1 MHYSA
6 SFHLPY
12 LVVSYSAVTVVF
24 ALIIAAAAATAAFFA
39 FFKFR
44 AQWADSFWKRGLC
57 SIFLAVAVCGMHYLG
72 LGGTS
77 YSVKSGVSPQ
87 SLSKGNEQATRLT
100 IAISVMC
107 GVIIVIAL
115 VLAFADL
122 LTRRDMRNKAR
133 HIVVASATFSE
144 DGKILVKH
152 DGTIPMQAIET
163 EADLKRVMGEL
174 DPRQSTFQWLYQLS
188 YNWQLVRPFVPR
200 IVEHF
205 GRRKHKP
212 ANKTSASTWQSE
224 KFRQRFVEA
233 SVLLAQQ
240 LGMSVESLGELF
252 DRVMTTG
259 TRSPSPEDGDDIKHR
274 DDESSIHGITLKMH
288 NSEGVLLFLVRELGN
303 GQPSSVD
310 HPKSNQDSPSNFD
323 TVDYWL
329 ERGYRLTE
337 TRFFSRTL
345 ADHMGVAKGEMDVF
359 LSACKTYAKRGTRP
373 VVQTGGTY
381 LGMFGVRPTTAGHG
395 IDVLVYNFARHQ
407 IPAYRLP
414 DVQFPLTPS
423 MRAWIRECS
432 NMTMGDVIRR
442 ANDAIQRAENS
453 DNDSGSIR
461 SLDDEPLYEFQ
472 AAMAVAIESL
482 TTALKPWPQIQN
494 LARLSP
500 EILELPSTVFDDE
513 PPAQMV
519 VLEVV
524 LPAPEAHLSPVQS
537 RASGIQAPPLSSGR
551 SASDKPPPP
560 FIYTP
565 WTLFAKSQNMLIRG
579 RMWNEVCRILHGEIA
594 KAYPLVPTDLAA
606 EIAAEE
612 KGVGATKGLG
622 FAQSPFADGQAGS
635 VWNTRGRKTANMS
648 VDTQRRYTSN
658 GDAMTSPTSGTFSDE
673 TVDVDDE
680 KVYPKSPEAVDH
692 AAATIQAHRRPA
704 TGHSDAG
711 GIKKGLNAIVG
722 RHHADAQAGRR
733 GVPGPPIYNGI
744 RQKLDGWYLRSMR
757 TLERSEYG
765 SWFDGYDWQSA
776 AREI

>member
-1 MHYSA
+1 
-6 SFHLPY
+6 
-12 LVVSYSAVTVVF
+12 
-24 ALIIAAAAATAAFFA
+24 
-39 FFKFR
+39 
-44 AQWADSFWKRGLC
+44 
-57 SIFLAVAVCGMHYLG
+57 MHYLG
-72 LGGTS
+72 LGGAS
-77 YSVKSGVSPQ
+77 YRVKTGVGASALARSSRQ
-87 SLSKGNEQATRLT
+87 STRLT

-107 GVIIVIAL
+107 GVIIIVAIA
-115 VLAFADL
+115 LAFADL
-122 LTRRDMRNKAR
+122 LTRRDMREKAR
-133 HIVVASATFSE
+133 HIVVASATFAE

-174 DPRQSTFQWLYQLS
+174 DPRQTTFQWLYQLS

-205 GRRKHKP
+205 GRRKNKP

-259 TRSPSPEDGDDIKHR
+259 TRLSTEDGDELQKP
-274 DDESSIHGITLKMH
+274 DDESSIHGITLKLRT
-288 NSEGVLLFLVRELGN
+288 SEGVLLFLVRELGN
-303 GQPSSVD
+303 GQPMSID
-310 HPKSNQDSPSNFD
+310 YPKMNQEPQSDFD
-323 TVDYWL
+323 TADYWL

-359 LSACKTYAKRGTRP
+359 LSACKTYAKRGSRP

-414 DVQFPLTPS
+414 DVEFPLTAS

-432 NMTMGDVIRR
+432 NMTMGEVLRR
-442 ANDAIQRAENS
+442 TNEAIYRAENS
-453 DNDSGSIR
+453 DAGSGSIQT
-461 SLDDEPLYEFQ
+461 LDDEPLYEFQ

-482 TTALKPWPQIQN
+482 STALKPWPQIQN
-494 LARLSP
+494 IARLSP
-500 EILELPSTVFDDE
+500 EILELPSTNYDDE

-519 VLEVV
+519 VLEVI
-524 LPAPEAHLSPVQS
+524 LPAPEAQLSPVQS
-537 RASGIQAPPLSSGR
+537 RTSGIQAPALNSGR
-551 SASDKPPPP
+551 AVLDDPATPE
-560 FIYTP
+560 IYTP

-579 RMWNEVCRILHGEIA
+579 KMWNEICKMLHAEIA
-594 KAYPLVPTDLAA
+594 KAYPLIPTDLAA

-612 KGVGATKGLG
+612 KGIPDIPGA
-622 FAQSPFADGQAGS
+622 SPFGDSAARTSRWGPRSKKAL
-635 VWNTRGRKTANMS
+635 T
-648 VDTQRRYTSN
+648 VDTHARQQSVI
-658 GDAMTSPTSGTFSDE
+658 DSIASPG
-673 TVDVDDE
+673 
-680 KVYPKSPEAVDH
+680 A
-692 AAATIQAHRRPA
+692 
-704 TGHSDAG
+704 HSDQTEDFDNEKTHPNMAFTPHTGTNSKRPSTSESQG
-711 GIKKGLNAIVG
+711 GIKKQLNAMVG
-722 RHHADAQAGRR
+722 RHNPDPYLPRR
-733 GVPGPPIYNGI
+733 GQPGPPIYNAV

-757 TLERSEYG
+757 TLERSEFG
-765 SWFDGYDWQSA
+765 SWFDGYDWQTS
-776 AREI
+776 AREL

>member
-6 SFHLPY
+6 SFQLPY
-12 LVVSYSAVTVVF
+12 LIVSYKAVTVVF
-24 ALIIAAAAATAAFFA
+24 ALILASVAATAAFFC

-44 AQWADSFWKRGLC
+44 EQWTDSFWKRGLC
-57 SIFLAVAVCGMHYLG
+57 SVFLAAAVCGMHYLG

-77 YSVKSGVSPQ
+77 YNTKSGIDPSVLTQ
-87 SLSKGNEQATRLT
+87 GKAQATRLT

-107 GVIIVIAL
+107 GAIIIISVAF
-115 VLAFADL
+115 AFADL

-133 HIVVASATFSE
+133 HIVIASATFAE
-144 DGKILVKH
+144 DGKILVKS
-152 DGTIPMQAIET
+152 DGTIPMQMIET
-163 EADLKRVMGEL
+163 EADLKRVMSEL
-174 DPRQSTFQWLYQLS
+174 DPRQPTFQWLYQLS

-205 GRRKHKP
+205 GRRKTK
-212 ANKTSASTWQSE
+212 AENKTSASTWQDD

-259 TRSPSPEDGDDIKHR
+259 TRAIGPDDTGDVKHR
-274 DDESSIHGITLKMH
+274 DDESSIHGITLKLA
-288 NSEGVLLFLVRELGN
+288 NSEGVLLFMVRELGN
-303 GQPSSVD
+303 GQPLSID
-310 HPKSNQDSPSNFD
+310 YPKMNQDVPASFD

-345 ADHMGVAKGEMDVF
+345 ADHMGVNKGEIDIF
-359 LSACKTYAKRGTRP
+359 LSACKTYAKRGARP

-381 LGMFGVRPTTAGHG
+381 LGLFGVRPTAAGHG

-414 DVQFPLTPS
+414 DVHFPLTPS
-423 MRAWIRECS
+423 MKAWIRECS
-432 NMTMGDVIRR
+432 NMTMGEVLNR
-442 ANDAIQRAENS
+442 ANDAIQAAENS
-453 DNDSGSIR
+453 DAGSGSVQ
-461 SLDDEPLYEFQ
+461 SEDDEPLYEFQ

-482 TTALKPWPQIQN
+482 TTALKPWPRIQT

-500 EILELPSTVFDDE
+500 EILELPSTNFDDE

-524 LPAPEAHLSPVQS
+524 LPAPEAHLAPVQS
-537 RASGIQAPPLSSGR
+537 RASGIQAPALHSGR
-551 SASDKPPPP
+551 AESDKPPAP

-579 RMWNEVCRILHGEIA
+579 RMWAEVCKNLHGEIG
-594 KAYPLVPTDLAA
+594 KAYPLIPTDLAA
-606 EIAAEE
+606 EVAAEE
-612 KGVGATKGLG
+612 KNVGGIS
-622 FAQSPFADGQAGS
+622 AQSPFGDGAQVGGRWGRNKKQLAINAHAHRGS
-635 VWNTRGRKTANMS
+635 AAEGI
-648 VDTQRRYTSN
+648 
-658 GDAMTSPTSGTFSDE
+658 TSPASPGAYSDDH
-673 TVDVDDE
+673 TDSLDDE
-680 KVYPKSPEAVDH
+680 KMYPEMSVEPPLPSS
-692 AAATIQAHRRPA
+692 TRRPNTAENAKKSFGALVNRA
-704 TGHSDAG
+704 THGVG
-711 GIKKGLNAIVG
+711 GGS
-722 RHHADAQAGRR
+722 ADPAPPSRR
-733 GVPGPPIYNGI
+733 GAPGPPIYQNV

-765 SWFDGYDWQSA
+765 TMFDGFDWQASA
-776 AREI
+776 RQI

>member
-6 SFHLPY
+6 SFRLPY
-12 LVVSYSAVTVVF
+12 LIPSYSAVTVVF
-24 ALIIAAAAATAAFFA
+24 ALILASVAATAALFA
-39 FFKFR
+39 FFRFR
-44 AQWADSFWKRGLC
+44 AHWSDSFWKRGLC

-72 LGGTS
+72 LGGAS
-77 YSVKSGVSPQ
+77 YSVKRGVSPAT
-87 SLSKGNEQATRLT
+87 LAKGSEQATRLT

-107 GVIIVIAL
+107 GVIIIIAIA
-115 VLAFADL
+115 LAFADL

-133 HIVVASATFSE
+133 HIVVCSATFAE

-163 EADLKRVMGEL
+163 EADLKRVMAEL
-174 DPRQSTFQWLYQLS
+174 DPRQTTFQWLYQLS

-205 GRRKHKP
+205 SQRKNKP

-233 SVLLAQQ
+233 SVLLSQQ

-259 TRSPSPEDGDDIKHR
+259 TRSMTAEDGDEREHR
-274 DDESSIHGITLKMH
+274 DDESSIHGITLKLH

-303 GQPSSVD
+303 GQPMSLD
-310 HPKSNQDSPSNFD
+310 YPKMSQETQPDFDS
-323 TVDYWL
+323 VDYWL

-345 ADHMGVAKGEMDVF
+345 ADHMGVGKGEMDVF
-359 LSACKTYAKRGTRP
+359 LSACKTYAKRGSRP

-414 DVQFPLTPS
+414 DVHFPLSAS

-432 NMTMGDVIRR
+432 NLTMGDVISR
-442 ANDAIQRAENS
+442 ANAAVQRANIS
-453 DNDSGSIR
+453 DAGSGSVQ
-461 SLDDEPLYEFQ
+461 SQDDEALYEFQ

-482 TTALKPWPQIQN
+482 TTALKPWPQIQSI
-494 LARLSP
+494 ARLSP
-500 EILELPSTVFDDE
+500 EIIELPSTNYDDE

-537 RASGIQAPPLSSGR
+537 RASGIQAPALSSGR
-551 SASDKPPPP
+551 SESDKPPPP

-565 WTLFAKSQNMLIRG
+565 WSLFAKSQNMLIRG
-579 RMWNEVCRILHGEIA
+579 KMWTDVCKNLHGEIA
-594 KAYPLVPTDLAA
+594 KSYPLIPTDLAA

-612 KGVGATKGLG
+612 KGISGYPVK
-622 FAQSPFADGQAGS
+622 SPFNDPS
-635 VWNTRGRKTANMS
+635 HDRKQQTALWSARAQRNMS
-648 VDTQRRYTSN
+648 VDTHRRHHSI
-658 GDAMTSPTSGTFSDE
+658 ASITSPTSPTAFSEE
-673 TVDVDDE
+673 TEDMDDE
-680 KVYPKSPEAVDH
+680 KLYPKATLDPH
-692 AAATIQAHRRPA
+692 LTPPIGAAASKRPG
-704 TGHSDAG
+704 TGGSDTG
-711 GIKKGLNAIVG
+711 LKKGFNAIVG
-722 RHHADAQAGRR
+722 RNTAPDLTGRR
-733 GVPGPPIYNGI
+733 AIPGPPIYNGV
-744 RQKLDGWYLRSMR
+744 RQRLDGWYLRSMR

-765 SWFDGYDWQSA
+765 GWFDGYDWQTS